1 MEKERRTKTLMIV
14 VLLIVITGLTI
25 AFAAL
30 SSIVKINGAT
40 IVSPFDM
47 NYSFADTWHQ
57 LPGYHAVEG
66 IYDGKSTNAE
76 NTTMSLSDDKKTLL
90 ISTKLRLP
98 GDYTKMYAVIE
109 NNGQISGIVQN
120 VEYGTPVC
128 TSDTG
133 NKADEKLVCDNISYT
148 DVTIVEADKADGG
161 EFELKPGLELTASS
175 YMMGFN
181 ITLSGDMTSV
191 PSSNVSVSNLSIKLN
206 VVQK

>member
-1 MEKERRTKTLMIV
+1 MEKERRKKTFVIV
-14 VLLIVITGLTI
+14 VLLIVIAGLSI

-30 SSIVKINGAT
+30 SSIIKINGAT

-47 NYSFADTWHQ
+47 NYRFADTWYQ
-57 LPGYHAVEG
+57 LPGYGFTEG
-66 IYDGKSTNAE
+66 IYNGERADEK

-109 NNGQISGIVQN
+109 DKGQISGIIES

-133 NKADEKLVCDNISYT
+133 NKTDEKLVCDNISYT
-148 DVTIVEADKADGG
+148 DIDMVAEKSGDGVDVD
-161 EFELKPGLELTASS
+161 LKPGLELTADS
-175 YMMGFN
+175 YILGFR
-181 ITLSGDMTSV
+181 ITLSSDMTSV

>member
-1 MEKERRTKTLMIV
+1 MEKERRTKTFVIV
-14 VLLIVITGLTI
+14 VLLIVIAGLTI

-47 NYSFADTWHQ
+47 NYSFTDTWNQ
-57 LPGYHAVEG
+57 LPGYYAVEG
-66 IYDGKSTNAE
+66 VYDGKSTAE
-76 NTTMSLSDDKKTLL
+76 KNTTMSLSDDKKTLL

-98 GDYTKMYAVIE
+98 GDYTRMYAVIK
-109 NNGQISGIVQN
+109 NNEQISGSVQS

-148 DVTIVEADKADGG
+148 DVSIVEADKADGG

-175 YMMGFN
+175 YMLGFR
-181 ITLSGDMTSV
+181 ITLSSDMTSV